1 MSTYSEAIISHNTW
15 VHRSVRWAVR
25 PLVDTRVVPNHL
37 TTLRL
42 LTGLG
47 AATAFATGEMAW
59 QIAGAAILVVS
70 LCHDR
75 ADGELAR
82 LSGKM
87 SKGGHIY
94 DLISDGVSNA
104 AVFIGI
110 GIGLS
115 LSGSSGW
122 MIVLGFI
129 FGVLVAVAEILVMRL
144 DSTGVRSS
152 ADLGG
157 KWGFD
162 PDDGM
167 FVVPIAMAFGWAEP
181 LLIVAAI
188 GASAAVAVFAIWW
201 IRRRVTPTAS

>member
-1 MSTYSEAIISHNTW
+1 
-15 VHRSVRWAVR
+15 
-25 PLVDTRVVPNHL
+25 
-37 TTLRL
+37 
-42 LTGLG
+42 
-47 AATAFATGEMAW
+47 MAW